1 MTMPRKRHCSG
12 AGPFQITSLEEDD
25 VRTLLASLVIA
36 AVLSLFGSVA
46 IQAAG
51 DIGPGEGSAYLMA
64 GDIGPGEG

>member
-1 MTMPRKRHCSG
+1 MPRKRHCPRAQGYQKPHHSRRK
-12 AGPFQITSLEEDD
+12 T

-36 AVLSLFGSVA
+36 AILSLFGSA
-46 IQAAG
+46 ALQAAG

>member
-1 MTMPRKRHCSG
+1 
-12 AGPFQITSLEEDD
+12 

-36 AVLSLFGSVA
+36 AILSLFGSA
-46 IQAAG
+46 ALQAAG